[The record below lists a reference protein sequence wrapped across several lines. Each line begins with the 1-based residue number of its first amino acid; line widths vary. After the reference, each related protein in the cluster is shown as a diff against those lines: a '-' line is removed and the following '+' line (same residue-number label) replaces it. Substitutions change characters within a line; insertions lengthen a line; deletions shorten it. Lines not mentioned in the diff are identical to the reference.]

1 MKQLITNCRVFDG
14 NHEALREHAFIAIEN
29 DLVTEIGSGEVSHEG
44 FDSVLDAGGRVVIP
58 GLIDAHVHLAL
69 TGGGDEMEPLRADET
84 AVRAAKNA
92 EECLMRGFTT
102 VRDAGGMIYGV
113 KACIDNGYTIG
124 PRIFPSHSGI
134 GQTCGH
140 CDNRPGAASQRTL
153 EGYMSPVMNNGVWV
167 LADSPDE
174 VRRAVRDQLFLGA
187 SQIKLF
193 LGGGIASRFD
203 HLYTV
208 QMTFEEIRAAV
219 EAARDYGTYVMS
231 HLYTNES
238 MQRAVRAGVMSLEH
252 TQLMNDETARMISDG
267 GVWVCPCPSFTKD
280 SRMDFNYTPDML
292 AKYELVRQG
301 VEQQTELIH
310 KYNLNM
316 VFGTDMATNK
326 YFCEEHQLKDFSAF
340 KERFGS
346 FEGLR
351 AATGRAHDLFKLCTY
366 RNPYP
371 QGKVGVL
378 EKGSFADLLIVEG
391 NPVED
396 LDILTDKTNMKV
408 IMKGGTVYKNTL

>member
-1 MKQLITNCRVFDG
+1 
-14 NHEALREHAFIAIEN
+14 
-29 DLVTEIGSGEVSHEG
+29 
-44 FDSVLDAGGRVVIP
+44 
-58 GLIDAHVHLAL
+58 
-69 TGGGDEMEPLRADET
+69 
-84 AVRAAKNA
+84 
-92 EECLMRGFTT
+92 
-102 VRDAGGMIYGV
+102 
-113 KACIDNGYTIG
+113 
-124 PRIFPSHSGI
+124 
-134 GQTCGH
+134 
-140 CDNRPGAASQRTL
+140 
-153 EGYMSPVMNNGVWV
+153 
-167 LADSPDE
+167 
-174 VRRAVRDQLFLGA
+174 
-187 SQIKLF
+187 
-193 LGGGIASRFD
+193 
-203 HLYTV
+203 
-208 QMTFEEIRAAV
+208 
-219 EAARDYGTYVMS
+219 
-231 HLYTNES
+231 
-238 MQRAVRAGVMSLEH
+238 
-252 TQLMNDETARMISDG
+252 
-267 GVWVCPCPSFTKD
+267 
-280 SRMDFNYTPDML
+280 MDFNYTPDML

-378 EKGSFADLLIVEG
+378 EEGSFADLLIVEG

>member
-1 MKQLITNCRVFDG
+1 MKQLIKNCNVFDG
-14 NHEALREHAFIAIEN
+14 NHRELLYNANIAMED
-29 DLVTEIGSGEVSHEG
+29 DLVTEIFQKDFSEEQ
-44 FDSVLDAGGRVVIP
+44 FDRVIDGKGCTAIP
-58 GLIDAHVHLAL
+58 GLIDAHIHLAL

-92 EECLMRGFTT
+92 EECLLRGFTT

-140 CDNRPGAASQRTL
+140 CDNRPGAASQRTV
-153 EGYMSPVMNNGVWV
+153 EGYMSPVMNNGVWI

-174 VRRAVRDQLFLGA
+174 VRRATRDQLFLGA

-193 LGGGIASRFD
+193 LGGGIASKFD

-219 EAARDYGTYVMS
+219 EAAADYGTYVMA

-238 MQRAVRAGVMSLEH
+238 MQRAVSAGVMSLEH
-252 TQLMNDETARMISDG
+252 TQLMNEETARMIQAN
-267 GVWVCPCPSFTKD
+267 GVWVCPCPAFSED
-280 SRMDFNYTPDML
+280 SMMDFKYTPDMME
-292 AKYELVRQG
+292 KYELVKKG
-301 VEQQTELIH
+301 VEKQTELII
-310 KYNLNM
+310 KYGLNM
-316 VFGTDMATNK
+316 VFGTDMATNR
-326 YFCEEHQLKDFSAF
+326 YFCEEHHLKDFSVY

-371 QGKVGVL
+371 KGKVGVL
-378 EKGSFADLLIVEG
+378 EKGSFADLLLIQG

-396 LDILTDKTNMKV
+396 LDILTDKSNMKL
-408 IMKGGTVYKNTL
+408 IMKGGTVHKNTL

>member
-1 MKQLITNCRVFDG
+1 MRQLIKNCSVFDG
-14 NHEALREHAFIAIEN
+14 NHSALKQNACIVIAD
-29 DLVTEIGSGEVSHEG
+29 DLVEDILQGEEPEER
-44 FDSVLDAGGRVVIP
+44 FDRVLDAGGRTAIP
-58 GLIDAHVHLAL
+58 GLIDAHVHIAL

-92 EECLMRGFTT
+92 EECLLRGFTT

-140 CDNRPGAASQRTL
+140 CDNRPGAASQRTV

-174 VRRAVRDQLFLGA
+174 VRRATRDQLFLGA

-193 LGGGIASRFD
+193 LGGGIASKFD

-208 QMTFEEIRAAV
+208 QMTFEEVRAAV
-219 EAARDYGTYVMS
+219 EAAADYGTYVMA

-238 MQRAVRAGVMSLEH
+238 MQRAIRAGVMSLEH
-252 TQLMNDETARMISDG
+252 TQLMDDETARMIRDN
-267 GVWVCPCPSFTKD
+267 GVWVCPCPAFTED
-280 SRMDFNYTPDML
+280 SMMDFKYTPDML
-292 AKYELVRQG
+292 EKYALVRNG
-301 VEQQTELIH
+301 VEQQTELIV
-310 KYNLNM
+310 KYGLNM

-340 KERFGS
+340 KKRFGS

-351 AATGRAHDLFKLCTY
+351 AATGRVHDLFQLCTY

-371 QGKVGVL
+371 KGKVGVL
-378 EKGSFADLLIVEG
+378 EPGSFADLLLIQG

-396 LDILTDKTNMKV
+396 LDLLTDKDNMKL
-408 IMKGGTVYKNTL
+408 IMKGGTIYKNTL